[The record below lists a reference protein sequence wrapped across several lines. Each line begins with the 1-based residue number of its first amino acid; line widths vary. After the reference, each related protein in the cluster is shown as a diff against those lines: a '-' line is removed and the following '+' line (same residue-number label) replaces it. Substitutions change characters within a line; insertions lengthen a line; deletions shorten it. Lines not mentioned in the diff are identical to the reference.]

1 MSYQKV
7 PQEPYP
13 PPGYGST
20 YPPPGYPSA
29 PPAPGPPPPPQ
40 YEGYAPPPPPPAYPY
55 PAPPQPGYQG
65 YFSQGYPAPPPPP
78 PPHPS
83 LTRST
88 TVIITITKIRTVV
101 PHSSEGGFDCTII
114 SQEASLFRNINEFRV
129 IMASTSHAFCLGFAS
144 PASVEGAV
152 ELGFEDRASVG
163 GCLCLCFRTSL
174 RFRQLKHRKQVGGM
188 PCQWKEYVVLLFPL
202 KGGYIEGP
210 TVCRQVF
217 LQWLLRSFVH
227 V

>member
-78 PPHPS
+78 PPQPYQVYHCD
-83 LTRST
+83 
-88 TVIITITKIRTVV
+88 
-101 PHSSEGGFDCTII
+101 HYHYQDQNCCSSFVRGW
-114 SQEASLFRNINEFRV
+114 
-129 IMASTSHAFCLGFAS
+129 
-144 PASVEGAV
+144 
-152 ELGFEDRASVG
+152 
-163 GCLCLCFRTSL
+163 TSL
-174 RFRQLKHRKQVGGM
+174 RFRQLKHSRKQVGGM

-210 TVCRQVF
+210 TVCRQF
-217 LQWLLRSFVH
+217 GCALLLLSAGGMLLLSNYEITCDVCGWVSSGNYFM
-227 V
+227 